1 VLGTLHTNNAI
12 RTINRILDVFP
23 PKQQSQIRSM
33 VSESLRAIVSQ
44 RLVPAVDGARRVPAL
59 ELLFVKPSVS
69 NLIREE
75 KTFQIRSVM
84 QVGRAEGMTLLDD
97 SLFDLVKSGQVAKDV
112 ARRFAE
118 DPKRFA

>member
-1 VLGTLHTNNAI
+1 
-12 RTINRILDVFP
+12 VFP
-23 PKQQSQIRSM
+23 PKQQSQIRAM

-44 RLVPAVDGARRVPAL
+44 RLIPTTDGTRRLPAL
-59 ELLFVKPSVS
+59 EVLYVKPAVS

-75 KTFQIRSVM
+75 KTFQIRSIM
-84 QVGRAEGMTLLDD
+84 QTQRSEGMTLLDD
-97 SLFDLVKSGQVAKDV
+97 SINDLVKTGQVSKEI